1 MNKITKLLLLSGLFL
16 FGCEQGGVDII
27 TAPAEPLHNLKLISL
42 PTAKNNITEEI
53 HTEYKWING
62 DNGGLFGEQFTYEG
76 GPLGNVTIYSTLHF
90 PQYAFSGWK
99 NISQSFDTETASIVF
114 GPSMQFNVPAEYT
127 LTIYGVDLNG
137 VDPNT
142 LTFVYIDSNGN
153 MFPCDYEYVTMD
165 VNTGMLKVKD
175 AELNHFSRYGFVN

>member
-1 MNKITKLLLLSGLFL
+1 MNKVTKLLLLSVLFL

-27 TAPAEPLHNLKLISL
+27 TAPTEPLHNLKLISL
-42 PTAKNNITEEI
+42 PTSLAVQEI

-62 DNGGLFGEQFTYEG
+62 DDGGWFGEQFTYDG

-153 MFPCDYEYVTMD
+153 MYPCDYEYVTMD